1 LPATPLKLSTVQKRE
16 LWAQLISAAR
26 ALNHSANGQ

>member
-1 LPATPLKLSTVQKRE
+1 LKLTAVRKRE

-26 ALNHSANGQ
+26 ELNHSANGQ